1 MKLRKLTLLLFA
13 AALLFAQAD
22 VALQRAIRKETI
34 EGDLKGAIELYAKAL
49 SQAGNKDRATAAQA
63 LLRMGECQ
71 EKLGSA
77 EARKAYERLV
87 MEFAD
92 QTEPA
97 RTARVRLA
105 ALAKGAG
112 SSQESGLQGRRIIG
126 PSNHLGVA
134 VSQDGRYIAYCCT
147 VVHEV
152 ATGREQKFSTKGSA
166 SGYRFSADS
175 EDVAY
180 VAQESGRTAE
190 LRVIKRTG
198 SEERTL
204 FRSPGIALIDWMPDG
219 KDLLVTLAR
228 EDKTTDLAL
237 VPVAGGVPRRI
248 KSPVSFSDGR
258 LSLDGRYLAYR
269 AQPAATGGAWV
280 TRVFALDGS
289 SDALLTER
297 PANARN
303 IGWTPDGRVLFYGA
317 ASGSE
322 GIWAVRLAEG
332 KALGLPE
339 RIVSASENS
348 IQPVGLTRAGAFFYY
363 KTLVDNQLHLME
375 VAPTPSAL
383 KPSRVLTASLSPD
396 WSPDGR
402 YLAYGSMDGLISIR
416 TLATG
421 EERTLWTGLPGVIM
435 SLRWFPDQRALAA
448 QGPGPEG
455 GTNSVRLHRVD
466 LNTGSLSDI
475 LLGQNWREFGA
486 NPTFSPDRTSI
497 IYKAFDSVRQ
507 VSTLTRYNL
516 ETRRQEVLLER
527 KPPQYVMAFAVLPQS
542 GQIAVAL
549 AEGNETSS
557 VQLLDPAS
565 RELRSVYTTPRG
577 NYIPASN
584 ILHWMPDGKSLLFV
598 TAPSATGGSPMSLFR
613 IPVSGGQPEKL
624 FEAEAIM
631 QVRVHPDGRQVAIDT
646 RSINM
651 ETWVVD
657 NLFAAAKK

>member
-34 EGDLKGAIELYAKAL
+34 EGDLKGAIEQYQKILTARGVGREVA
-49 SQAGNKDRATAAQA
+49 ATA
-63 LLRMGECQ
+63 LLHLGQCH

-92 QTEPA
+92 QAEPA

-105 ALAKGAG
+105 ALAKGAW

-134 VSQDGRYIAYCCT
+134 VSPDGRYIAYCCT
-147 VVHEV
+147 VVYEV
-152 ATGREQKFSTKGSA
+152 ATGREQKFSTKGSS
-166 SGYRFSADS
+166 SGYRFSADGA
-175 EDVAY
+175 DIAY
-180 VAQESGRTAE
+180 VAQEPGGTPE
-190 LRVIKRTG
+190 LRLIKRTG
-198 SEERTL
+198 SDERTL
-204 FRSPGIALIDWMPDG
+204 LRSPGIALIDWMPDG

-228 EDKTTDLAL
+228 EDKTSDLAL
-237 VPVAGGVPRRI
+237 VPVAGGVPRSI

-258 LSLDGRYLAYR
+258 LSLDGKYLAYR
-269 AQPAATGGAWV
+269 AQPAATGAAWV
-280 TRVFALDGS
+280 TRVSALDGS
-289 SDALLTER
+289 SDAMLAER

-303 IGWTPDGRVLFYGA
+303 IGWTPDGRVLFYSA
-317 ASGSE
+317 AGGSE
-322 GIWAVRLAEG
+322 GIWAVRVAGG
-332 KALGLPE
+332 KPLGLPE
-339 RIVSASENS
+339 RIVGGRIEDS
-348 IQPVGLTRAGAFFYY
+348 IQPLGLTRGGAFFYY
-363 KTLVDNQLHLME
+363 KMLVDNQLHLME
-375 VAPTPSAL
+375 IGLVPGAL
-383 KPSRVLTASLSPD
+383 KPSSVLTSSLSPD

-402 YLAYGSMDGLISIR
+402 YLAYGGMDGLISIR

-421 EERTLWTGLPGVIM
+421 EERTLWTGLTGVIM

-455 GTNSVRLHRVD
+455 GMNSVRLHRVD

-475 LLGQNWREFGA
+475 MLGQNWREFGA

-527 KPPQYVMAFAVLPQS
+527 KPPQYVMAFAALPQS

-557 VQLLDPAS
+557 VQLLDPAT

-584 ILHWMPDGKSLLFV
+584 VLHWMPDGKSLLVV
-598 TAPSATGGSPMSLFR
+598 TAPSATAGSPMSLFR

-624 FEAEAIM
+624 FEAGTIM

-646 RSINM
+646 RGIKM